1 MAMKKLKRISV
12 LVLALSLLVFVF
24 LNLEDTS
31 IELFFWQPTIPM
43 ALLIFVVALIGF
55 LIGIFAALK
64 IGKGQQPTT
73 DKTQTPT
80 PT

>member
-1 MAMKKLKRISV
+1 MAMTKFKRISV
-12 LVLALSLLVFVF
+12 LVLALSLLAFVF

-55 LIGIFAALK
+55 LIGIFVALN
-64 IGKGQQPTT
+64 IGKSKQPAT
-73 DKTQTPT
+73 DKT
-80 PT
+80 

>member
-1 MAMKKLKRISV
+1 MTKFKRISV

-55 LIGIFAALK
+55 LMGIFAALN
-64 IGKGQQPTT
+64 IGKNPQPVT

>member
-1 MAMKKLKRISV
+1 MTKLKRISV
-12 LVLALSLLVFVF
+12 LVLALSLLAFVF

-55 LIGIFAALK
+55 LIGIFAALN
-64 IGKGQQPTT
+64 IGKSKQPAT
-73 DKTQTPT
+73 DKT
-80 PT
+80 

>member
-1 MAMKKLKRISV
+1 MTKFKRISV
-12 LVLALSLLVFVF
+12 LVLALSLLAFVF

-55 LIGIFAALK
+55 LIGIFVALN
-64 IGKGQQPTT
+64 IGKSKQPAA
-73 DKTQTPT
+73 DKT
-80 PT
+80 

>member
-1 MAMKKLKRISV
+1 MTKLKRISV
-12 LVLALSLLVFVF
+12 LVLALSLLAFVF

-55 LIGIFAALK
+55 LIGIFAAWK
-64 IGKGQQPTT
+64 IGKNPQPAT

>member
-1 MAMKKLKRISV
+1 MTKFKRISV
-12 LVLALSLLVFVF
+12 LVLALSLLAFVF

-55 LIGIFAALK
+55 LIGIFVALN
-64 IGKGQQPTT
+64 IGKSKQPAT
-73 DKTQTPT
+73 DKT
-80 PT
+80 